1 MIWVLGATL
10 EVEVSLASMGYFR
23 DMNWLDRAAT
33 KVFIIGQDLASELVS
48 EQGSSSSR
56 AKEAAVAS
64 VTKEEAATYVV
75 VYSRVFV
82 RDHPSIDGKYVGAL
96 HAKEQALKGRKVSRA
111 RFLSSGDLFEGTEAG
126 KR

>member
-56 AKEAAVAS
+56 AKEAAVMAS

-96 HAKEQALKGRKVSRA
+96 HAKSR
-111 RFLSSGDLFEGTEAG
+111 L
-126 KR
+126 